1 MVGPGEVDEDLEPE
15 TAEECSKY
23 GKVIKCMI
31 FEVLKWFL
39 FIISKVYFF
48 FNMNL

>member
-1 MVGPGEVDEDLEPE
+1 
-15 TAEECSKY
+15 
-23 GKVIKCMI
+23 MI

-39 FIISKVYFF
+39 FIIAKVYFF